1 MGLYI
6 LIAAAFVL
14 VCLYVIIHVIER
26 NSKKKDILIATD
38 TPKPINSSLKEQAA
52 TTMELSNKMKKK
64 AHKASGI
71 PPSRFA
77 SDPYVSV
84 HGIIWNTSDD
94 PVNQG
99 FMETET
105 NFEGFGNGGS
115 FGGGGASGSWD
126 SDDSSSSS
134 SSSSYDSNDSD
145 SNSYD
150 SESYDSDFDSSSSDD

>member
-26 NSKKKDILIATD
+26 ESKKKDTLIATD
-38 TPKPINSSLKEQAA
+38 TPEPINNSLKEQAA
-52 TTMELSNKMKKK
+52 TTMELSKKMKKK
-64 AHKASGI
+64 AHKTSGV

-77 SDPYVSV
+77 SDPFVSA
-84 HGIIWNTSDD
+84 HGIVWNTSGDL
-94 PVNQG
+94 VNQG
-99 FMETET
+99 FVETET
-105 NFEGFGNGGS
+105 DFEGFGNGGS

-134 SSSSYDSNDSD
+134 SSYDSG
-145 SNSYD
+145 
-150 SESYDSDFDSSSSDD
+150 SYDSDSGSSSSDD